1 MTPPGHPI
9 AQGELPLGVRDGKR
23 FVGYY
28 AAPIATRGPGVLL
41 LSEMFG
47 VTGPMR
53 AAADGFARAGF
64 PTLVPNLFW
73 RATPAGVLAYEGPAR
88 AQAFER
94 LAGFD
99 SAAAVEDMRAAAD
112 VLRAQGACVGTL
124 AAVGF
129 CMGGRLAVLAALELG
144 LDAAVSYY
152 GLGISRD
159 GARLGELACPV
170 QLHYGLADEHV
181 PAAEIE
187 AVARAAAGNPRIE
200 ILRYPGAGHSFCN
213 AARPTYDAA
222 AAALAL
228 DRTLA
233 LLGRLAPG

>member
-1 MTPPGHPI
+1 MTASGHPI
-9 AQGELPLGVRDGKR
+9 AQGELPLGARDDRR
-23 FVGYY
+23 FVGYH
-28 AAPIATRGPGVLL
+28 AAPIDARGPGVLL

-53 AAADGFARAGF
+53 AAADAFARAGF

-73 RATPAGVLAYEGPAR
+73 RATPGGVLAYEGAER

-99 SAAAVEDMRAAAD
+99 SDDAVADMRTAAGA
-112 VLRAQGACVGTL
+112 LRDQAACHGGL

-159 GARLGELACPV
+159 GARLGGLACPV
-170 QLHYGLADEHV
+170 QLHYGLQDEHV
-181 PAAEIE
+181 PLSEID
-187 AVARAAAGNPRIE
+187 AVARAATGNPRIE
-200 ILRYPGAGHSFCN
+200 IFRYAGAGHSFCN
-213 AARPTYDAA
+213 AARPTHDPI
-222 AAALAL
+222 AAALAH

-233 LLGRLAPG
+233 LLGRLASG